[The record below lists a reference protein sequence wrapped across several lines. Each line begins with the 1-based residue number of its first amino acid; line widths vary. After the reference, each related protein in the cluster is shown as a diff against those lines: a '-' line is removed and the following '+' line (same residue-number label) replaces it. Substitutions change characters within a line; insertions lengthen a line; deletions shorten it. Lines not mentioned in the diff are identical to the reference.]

1 MAPVIPP
8 DARNAP
14 RGSQFLEDYFNYNVD
29 FLDIGAQAT
38 QQGNIQIQADS
49 AFKWTAAAYQADLA
63 GAAQT
68 LDARPVPLCQLQM
81 VDTGSGRQLFFN
93 PIPITTCFGNE
104 GLPFILP
111 VPRIFMPRSNI
122 TLTLTNF
129 SADQTYSVRLVL
141 SGTKV
146 FSSGGAVP

>member
-1 MAPVIPP
+1 MAPVLPP

-29 FLDIGAQAT
+29 FFDLAADAT

-49 AFKWTAAAYQADLA
+49 AFKWTAAAVQCDLD
-63 GAAQT
+63 GAAYT
-68 LDARPVPLCQLQM
+68 AETRPIPLCTLQM
-81 VDTGSGRQLFFN
+81 IDTGSGRQLFFN
-93 PIPITTCFGNE
+93 PIPVETVFGWG

-122 TLTLTNF
+122 TFTITNF
-129 SADQTYSVRLVL
+129 SVDQTYDVRLIL

-146 FSSGGAVP
+146 FSAGGNVP